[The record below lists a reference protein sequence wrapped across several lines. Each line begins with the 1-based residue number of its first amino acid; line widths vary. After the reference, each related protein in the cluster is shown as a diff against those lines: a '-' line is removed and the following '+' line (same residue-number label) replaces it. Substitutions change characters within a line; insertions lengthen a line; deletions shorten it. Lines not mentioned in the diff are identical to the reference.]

1 MNRISRRR
9 FLKIAGFGA
18 GAAAL
23 AAASTRPLSGAMPA
37 GTAGVHTV
45 PTYCDICFWKCNAVA
60 HVRDGQLW

>member
-23 AAASTRPLSGAMPA
+23 LLKIAES
-37 GTAGVHTV
+37 
-45 PTYCDICFWKCNAVA
+45 
-60 HVRDGQLW
+60 